1 MNTIEDNA
9 PAQRERP
16 ALIHRFTDRLSYI
29 ARKLTDVYIF
39 DFDFVDVEDDAD
51 DDEEYDSP
59 YSSST
64 HNGKNHR

>member
-1 MNTIEDNA
+1 MRRLKESA
-9 PAQRERP
+9 S
-16 ALIHRFTDRLSYI
+16 FTDSPDRLSYI

-64 HNGKNHR
+64 ENDLQGRRDWIS